1 MRSSTRG
8 FCAEILAEILH
19 LVPVPVSPFNPFNEL
34 FCIIRKT
41 VDEVDYQLLLYYS
54 KGLFPKGRR
63 ILLIFWMLT
72 NYYQN

>member
-41 VDEVDYQLLLYYS
+41 VDEVDYQLLLY
-54 KGLFPKGRR
+54 
-63 ILLIFWMLT
+63 
-72 NYYQN
+72 